1 MSTWHPL
8 RRFVFACCLSLF
20 ATFLFS
26 VQPARSQDKIVIG
39 SVMDLTGPVSTL
51 AQYTKRGVD
60 IALAE
65 VNAAGGIN
73 GKPVELVSLN
83 SESKPDL
90 AASLALRIAGRDD
103 VNVMIGGNFGSTM
116 QSIGS
121 IEQRQHI
128 PHVTSTGWVD
138 DSQRTWKY
146 SFFNLVDFSEAAKAM
161 LAYAQKKGYKRIGIM
176 RLEREYGE
184 LGLKYVHKF

>member
-20 ATFLFS
+20 AALALS
-26 VQPARSQDKIVIG
+26 APPAQAQDKIVIG

-90 AASLALRIAGRDD
+90 AASLALRIAGRSD

-116 QSIGS
+116 LAIGS
-121 IEQRQHI
+121 HAARAK
-128 PHVTSTGWVD
+128 STP
-138 DSQRTWKY
+138 TTT
-146 SFFNLVDFSEAAKAM
+146 
-161 LAYAQKKGYKRIGIM
+161 
-176 RLEREYGE
+176 
-184 LGLKYVHKF
+184 HPP